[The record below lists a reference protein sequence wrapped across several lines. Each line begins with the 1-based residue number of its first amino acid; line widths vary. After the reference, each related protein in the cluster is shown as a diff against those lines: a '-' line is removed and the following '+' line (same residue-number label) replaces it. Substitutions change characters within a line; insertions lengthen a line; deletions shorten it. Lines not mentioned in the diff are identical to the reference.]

1 MKLESNKQCWQFCWL
16 FCYLNVVNSAIYLQ
30 LKGSDNGWW
39 YVNLRG
45 FEGYVPGA
53 YWEPVPSKTAPSP
66 ATRHRTPQPV
76 PRTHS
81 PVPPPCQPITSI
93 VTTVATTTAST
104 VSTTSAPLI
113 ERNSMESELWY
124 HGKMSRPQSE
134 KKLSNFGNGVFLIR
148 ESVNRVSSE
157 CRT

>member
-1 MKLESNKQCWQFCWL
+1 
-16 FCYLNVVNSAIYLQ
+16 LQ